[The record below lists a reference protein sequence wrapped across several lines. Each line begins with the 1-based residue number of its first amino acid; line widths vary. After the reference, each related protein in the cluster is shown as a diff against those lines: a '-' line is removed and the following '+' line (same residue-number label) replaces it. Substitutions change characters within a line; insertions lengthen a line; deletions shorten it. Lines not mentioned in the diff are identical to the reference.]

1 MGQGRLT
8 SLRMFRRL
16 LIGPARDKWPHPSA
30 CVGVAKA
37 DVGTLPSRP
46 RIGPWRGPSVALVSG
61 KERKWRRSRVRP
73 KSRLFLRGFAQF
85 RPTRCVSGKRAGSCA
100 AKSDSPGPPGDQGRE
115 RGVRGLFSWSVSPR
129 PRLGALDRSFIA
141 SSTQACFDCG
151 AKNPSWASITYG
163 VFLCIDCSGV
173 HRSLGV
179 HLSFIRWGLFA
190 AAVLL
195 LGRGCVLSKGEWLPR
210 LEPSWTVLNL
220 VFGNILGR
228 SLASHGREPPVWAPC
243 HIGCCLCDWVK
254 TPFFPGG
261 QT

>member
-1 MGQGRLT
+1 MG
-8 SLRMFRRL
+8 
-16 LIGPARDKWPHPSA
+16 
-30 CVGVAKA
+30 
-37 DVGTLPSRP
+37 
-46 RIGPWRGPSVALVSG
+46 SG
-61 KERKWRRSRVRP
+61 
-73 KSRLFLRGFAQF
+73 
-85 RPTRCVSGKRAGSCA
+85 
-100 AKSDSPGPPGDQGRE
+100 
-115 RGVRGLFSWSVSPR
+115 RGLAPPRATPPAPQGPEGRKGAYVGCFSWGVSPR
-129 PRLGALDRSFIA
+129 PRLGALDHSLIA
-141 SSTQACFDCG
+141 FSTQACFDCG

-195 LGRGCVLSKGEWLPR
+195 LGRGCVLSKGEWLLR

-220 VFGNILGR
+220 AFEYILGR

-243 HIGCCLCDWVK
+243 HIGCCLCVWVK

>member
-1 MGQGRLT
+1 MGQRLLM
-8 SLRMFRRL
+8 SLRMFRRP

-30 CVGVAKA
+30 GMGVAKA
-37 DVGTLPSRP
+37 DVCTLPSRP
-46 RIGPWRGPSVALVSG
+46 RIGPLRGPSVALVSG
-61 KERKWRRSRVRP
+61 KERKWRRSRVRT
-73 KSRLFLRGFAQF
+73 KSRFFLGDFAQF
-85 RPTRCVSGKRAGSCA
+85 RPTRCVSGKQAGSCA
-100 AKSDSPGPPGDQGRE
+100 AKSDSPGSPEALGRE
-115 RGVRGLFSWSVSPR
+115 RGVRGLFSWGGSLR
-129 PRLGALDRSFIA
+129 PRLGALDHSLIA

-195 LGRGCVLSKGEWLPR
+195 LGRGCVLIKGEWLPR
-210 LEPSWTVLNL
+210 LEPSWTVLNS
-220 VFGNILGR
+220 VFGNIPGR

-243 HIGCCLCDWVK
+243 HIGCCLCVWVK
-254 TPFFPGG
+254 TPFFPGD